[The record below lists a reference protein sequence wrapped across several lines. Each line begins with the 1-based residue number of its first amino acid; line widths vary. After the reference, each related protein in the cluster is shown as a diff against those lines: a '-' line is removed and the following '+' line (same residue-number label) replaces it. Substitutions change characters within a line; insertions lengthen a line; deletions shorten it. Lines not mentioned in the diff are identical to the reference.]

1 MKKQRIKRWREEKR
15 VNHSYNRKNREV
27 SELIWM
33 LRLENWEDYQGF
45 GCSGR
50 RRRSGWRRLGDE
62 MLEEF
67 RARRGEEEKSVA
79 RPER

>member
-1 MKKQRIKRWREEKR
+1 MKKQRIKRWRGEKR
-15 VNHSYNRKNREV
+15 ANHSYNRKNRKV
-27 SELIWM
+27 SEMIWM
-33 LRLENWEDYQGF
+33 LRLGNWKDYQGF

-50 RRRSGWRRLGDE
+50 RRSRWRRLGDE

-67 RARRGEEEKSVA
+67 RARRGEEEKLVC